1 MSIRLPNIG
10 SILIIVSILS
20 ATGCSSPPWHKQQ
33 AVSQQAKDAYF
44 EQAVTRIQYDDVSNN
59 SDEYQSQAVSE
70 TTYAPVPPV
79 SRNASSGAGSCC
91 H

>member
-1 MSIRLPNIG
+1 MSIRLSNIA
-10 SILIIVSILS
+10 SVLIIVSVLS
-20 ATGCSSPPWHKQQ
+20 ATGCSSPPWHTQH
-33 AVSQQAKDAYF
+33 AVRQQAKDAYF

-59 SDEYQSQAVSE
+59 SYEYQSQAVSE